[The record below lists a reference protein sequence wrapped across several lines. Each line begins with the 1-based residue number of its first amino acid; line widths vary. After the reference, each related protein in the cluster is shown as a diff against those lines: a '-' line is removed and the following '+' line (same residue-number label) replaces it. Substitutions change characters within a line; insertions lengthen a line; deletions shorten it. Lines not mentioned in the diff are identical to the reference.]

1 MTKSFIA
8 AGVLVLAF
16 ASAAS
21 AQGGPT
27 PAQQA
32 ACRGDAMKFCASNVG
47 KPEQMLA
54 CLRSNKAQ
62 LSASCAQVIDAV
74 N

>member
-1 MTKSFIA
+1 MKKSLIA
-8 AGVLVLAF
+8 AGALVLAF
-16 ASAAS
+16 ATTAM

-32 ACRGDAMKFCASNVG
+32 ACRGDAMKLCSSHVG
-47 KPEQMLA
+47 KPPEMLA

-62 LSASCAQVIDAV
+62 LSPSCAQVIDAV

>member
-1 MTKSFIA
+1 MTKTLIA
-8 AGVLVLAF
+8 AGALVLAF
-16 ASAAS
+16 ASVAL

-32 ACRGDAMKFCASNVG
+32 ACRGDAIKLCSSAIG
-47 KPEQMLA
+47 KPPEMLA
-54 CLRSNKAQ
+54 CLRANKAQ
-62 LSASCAQVIDAV
+62 LSASCTQVIDAV

>member
-1 MTKSFIA
+1 MIKTFIA
-8 AGVLVLAF
+8 AGALVMSIGSVAM
-16 ASAAS
+16 

-27 PAQQA
+27 AAQQA
-32 ACRGDAMKFCASNVG
+32 ACRGDAMKLCASHVG
-47 KPEQMLA
+47 KPPEMLA

-62 LSASCAQVIDAV
+62 LSPSCAQVIDAV